1 MIMKKNGKI
10 IICVISAM
18 LVLLI
23 IWRLVDYN
31 AGFDQNTVGE
41 EGERRICY
49 LLNID
54 GMGGL
59 GHVAFMLE
67 DTDGSG
73 ILYSYNG
80 MQYDLKACLL
90 GKEGVGKMKVFELD
104 ADDVAELY
112 KMGIVNVSDVSECDD
127 FDRIIYRS
135 ITEEEFVKVEES
147 VQEYIAAGDRYEE
160 LFAIMANA
168 DITDKA
174 NARAELDAYA
184 SRDDLPK
191 YNIYKHNCDT
201 VARIV
206 IAGIDDGMA
215 GFNENNSRLIPSN
228 NCRKMSKVL
237 KNGWNKAM
245 LGEDT
250 LKERIL
256 WFIL

>member
-1 MIMKKNGKI
+1 MKKSRKI
-10 IICVISAM
+10 IICVIAAA

-23 IWRLVDYN
+23 ICRLADYMV
-31 AGFDQNTVGE
+31 GFDQNAAVAE
-41 EGERRICY
+41 RERRICY

-104 ADDVAELY
+104 ADDVADLY
-112 KMGIVNVSDVSECDD
+112 KTGMVSVSDVSECDD
-127 FDRIIYRS
+127 FDRIIFRS
-135 ITEEEFVKVEES
+135 VSEEEYLMVAES
-147 VQEYIAAGDRYEE
+147 VQEYITAGDRYEE

-168 DITDKA
+168 TATDKV
-174 NARAELDAYA
+174 NAQAELDAYS

-237 KNGWNKAM
+237 KNGWNKAR

>member
-1 MIMKKNGKI
+1 MKKNRKI
-10 IICVISAM
+10 IICVISAV

-23 IWRLVDYN
+23 IWRLADYK
-31 AGFDQNTVGE
+31 AGFGQNAVGAG
-41 EGERRICY
+41 GERQICY

-104 ADDVAELY
+104 KDDVANLY
-112 KMGIVNVSDVSECDD
+112 KTGMVSVSDVSECDD
-127 FDRIIYRS
+127 FDRIIFRS
-135 ITEEEFVKVEES
+135 ISEEEYLMVAES

-168 DITDKA
+168 AVTDKA
-174 NARAELDAYA
+174 NAQAELDAYA

-201 VARIV
+201 VARKV
-206 IAGIDDGMA
+206 IAEIDDGMA